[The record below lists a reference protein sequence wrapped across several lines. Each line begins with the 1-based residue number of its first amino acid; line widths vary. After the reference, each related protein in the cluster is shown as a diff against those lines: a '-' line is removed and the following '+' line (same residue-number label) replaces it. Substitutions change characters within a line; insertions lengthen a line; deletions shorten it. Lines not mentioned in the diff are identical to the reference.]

1 MHLFPKYPRR
11 ETTLRRRREGE
22 FYRPRIMGRES
33 LLARSLVVSQE
44 GRIQERRRI
53 VVYEPVILDHP
64 SFPRLPPPPPKS
76 VRLAS
81 SSSPSSHPARIRI
94 RTHVEIGCST
104 PGKNT
109 LAPSRKLLFRASL
122 KMSELFLVGERTY
135 RVCRRDDKRQ
145 IPTAG
150 DELPKRRGGVRR
162 EGREQHR
169 RCHEGSRH
177 LGYLRDG

>member
-64 SFPRLPPPPPKS
+64 SFPRLPPPPPSLS
-76 VRLAS
+76 V
-81 SSSPSSHPARIRI
+81 SPPLLPNPHIRRESGYG
-94 RTHVEIGCST
+94 RTWRSAAPL
-104 PGKNT
+104 PGKI
-109 LAPSRKLLFRASL
+109 LSRPPESFYFVRVLRRASY
-122 KMSELFLVGERTY
+122 S
-135 RVCRRDDKRQ
+135 
-145 IPTAG
+145 
-150 DELPKRRGGVRR
+150 
-162 EGREQHR
+162 
-169 RCHEGSRH
+169 
-177 LGYLRDG
+177 

>member
-64 SFPRLPPPPPKS
+64 SFPRLPPF
-76 VRLAS
+76 
-81 SSSPSSHPARIRI
+81 SPQ
-94 RTHVEIGCST
+94 VC
-104 PGKNT
+104 
-109 LAPSRKLLFRASL
+109 PSRLLFFPILTSGANPDTDARGDRLLHSREKYSRA
-122 KMSELFLVGERTY
+122 
-135 RVCRRDDKRQ
+135 
-145 IPTAG
+145 
-150 DELPKRRGGVRR
+150 LPKAFISCESYDERAILSWREDIPGVSARRQKTDSDSRR
-162 EGREQHR
+162 
-169 RCHEGSRH
+169 
-177 LGYLRDG
+177 